1 MSQDRQNLSAIL
13 PCQDNSMKPG
23 RIKRSFSL
31 FLAFFLTLSIPYAA
45 WPLQSQMV
53 NLGDMAKQADRILAG
68 RILSVREAS
77 VLGGGGS
84 IPVME
89 YTMSVSHVLKGQADS
104 QIVIRHFRVSG
115 GTFLLGNGSMGRIEL
130 PIYRTNEDL
139 ILFLTADSSLGLSSP
154 VGLIQGV
161 FQIKKDKQGLPASVA
176 NALNNAGLL
185 KGIKSNQ
192 THRLRSMPSG
202 QGDLLTPLSTKEGPI
217 SYESFIAVVTEMAKM

>member
-1 MSQDRQNLSAIL
+1 MLQDKPLL
-13 PCQDNSMKPG
+13 CQAVPYQRNPVRHT
-23 RIKRSFSL
+23 RIRRAFSL

-53 NLGDMAKQADRILAG
+53 NLADMAKQADRILAG
-68 RILSVREAS
+68 RILSVREGS
-77 VLGGGGS
+77 ILGGGGS

-89 YTMSVSHVLKGQADS
+89 YTLSVSQVLKGQAAP